1 MFNRLFAPK
10 DEQLEEAISSLYSD
24 LAGHTG
30 ETEDASKVIDQLT
43 KLYAL
48 KPAPVLDPNELT
60 KTMSS
65 IAIAVAVLKYEET
78 GVITTKLFQFFGKMR

>member
-1 MFNRLFAPK
+1 MIRNIFAPK
-10 DEQLEEAISSLYSD
+10 DENLQKAIDSVYAD
-24 LAGHTG
+24 LAGFTA
-30 ETEDASKVIDQLT
+30 ETDEAAKTIDQLT

-48 KPAPVLDPNELT
+48 APKPVLDPNELT
-60 KTMSS
+60 KTLSS